1 MSSQRPSVDE
11 TSSFRAEQEQS
22 FWSRRKKFS
31 PAMEAA
37 FQAEMDRLRDL
48 RVRRT
53 GLAAVV
59 LYAAF
64 AITDRVMVPD
74 VYLQALTIRF
84 LLVIPLLLLATFSI
98 PRVKKPLLRE
108 ILLSS
113 IVIVT
118 GASLPWIFSL
128 SNHPNSAYYET
139 GITLVI
145 LFGNIVLNLRFRSAV
160 VSSVILLGTYAIFL
174 SVQHKLPPEVRLNNG
189 LFSFSLVVISLLA
202 NFRTDQDQRRAYLAR
217 SREQARNAELSHAV
231 ELLGKLSSEDALTQ
245 VANRREFDRRLELE
259 WARAKREGQFLALIL
274 IDVDCFKAYNDH
286 YGHPAGDACLRGVA
300 SRLSSVLKRSS
311 DLVARFGGEEF
322 VALLPATGA
331 EEAAALAER
340 MRVAVRE
347 LQLPHE
353 ASSAAPIVTASF
365 GVCAMRPVDSD
376 KAAVLLDKA
385 DAALYRAKQAGRDR
399 VAADRRAEGEA
410 GAAG

>member
-1 MSSQRPSVDE
+1 MLHSEPE
-11 TSSFRAEQEQS
+11 KN
-22 FWSRRKKFS
+22 FWTGRKKF
-31 PAMEAA
+31 PAAMEGE

-48 RVRRT
+48 RVTRT
-53 GLAAVV
+53 GVAAVV

-64 AITDRVMVPD
+64 ALTDRVMVPD
-74 VYLQALTIRF
+74 VYHQAWAIRF
-84 LLVIPLLLLATFSI
+84 LLVIPLMLLGTFGI
-98 PRVKKPLLRE
+98 TRVRHPLLRE

-128 SNHPNSAYYET
+128 SSHPNAAYYET
-139 GITLVI
+139 GMTLVI
-145 LFGNIVLNLRFRSAV
+145 LFGNIVLNLRFRDAVISSA
-160 VSSVILLGTYAIFL
+160 ILLATYAVFL
-174 SVQHKLPPEVRLNNG
+174 SLTHKLPPEVRLNNG
-189 LFSFSLVVISLLA
+189 LFCFALVVISLIA

-217 SREQARNAELSHAV
+217 AREKARNAELSDAV

-245 VANRREFDRRLELE
+245 LANRREFDRRIAQE

-274 IDVDCFKAYNDH
+274 IDVDCFKAYNDR
-286 YGHPAGDACLRGVA
+286 YGHPAGDACLRGIA
-300 SRLSSVLKRSS
+300 STLASVLRRSS

-322 VALLPATGA
+322 VALLPGTGT

-340 MRVAVRE
+340 MRLAVRE

-365 GVCAMRPVDSD
+365 GVCAMRPADDEQPS
-376 KAAVLLDKA
+376 VLLDRA
-385 DAALYRAKQAGRDR
+385 DAALYRAKQGGRDR
-399 VAADRRAEGEA
+399 VAADRGTSVDAQ
-410 GAAG
+410 

>member
-1 MSSQRPSVDE
+1 MLHPE
-11 TSSFRAEQEQS
+11 LEQS
-22 FWSRRKKFS
+22 FWTRRKKF
-31 PAMEAA
+31 PAAMEQA

-53 GLAAVV
+53 GLVAVV

-64 AITDRVMVPD
+64 AVTDRVMVPD
-74 VYLQALTIRF
+74 VYQQALAIRF
-84 LLVIPLLLLATFSI
+84 LLVIPLLLLATFGI
-98 PRVKKPLLRE
+98 AHVKKPLLRE

-113 IVIVT
+113 VVVIT

-128 SNHPNSAYYET
+128 SRHPNAAYYET

-145 LFGNIVLNLRFRSAV
+145 LFGNIVLNLRFRDAV
-160 VSSVILLGTYAIFL
+160 VSSVILMGAYAVFL
-174 SVQHKLPPEVRLNNG
+174 CVQHKLPPEVRLNNG
-189 LFSFSLVVISLLA
+189 LFSFALVVISLIA

-217 SREQARNAELSHAV
+217 SRERARNAELSHAV

-245 VANRREFDRRLELE
+245 VANRREFDRRLDLE

-286 YGHPAGDACLRGVA
+286 YGHPAGDACLRGIA
-300 SRLSSVLKRSS
+300 GRLASVLKRSS

-331 EEAAALAER
+331 GEAAALAER
-340 MRVAVRE
+340 MRLAVRE
-347 LQLPHE
+347 LNLPHA
-353 ASSAAPIVTASF
+353 ASTAAPIVTASF
-365 GVCAMRPVDSD
+365 GVYAMQPVDDEQAST
-376 KAAVLLDKA
+376 LLDKA
-385 DAALYRAKQAGRDR
+385 DAALYRAKQGGRDR
-399 VAADRRAEGEA
+399 VVADMPPEYQA
-410 GAAG
+410 GATQ